1 MRLIPNYRR
10 AWRMASVQIAAVIA
24 AWAVL
29 PPEAQAAAVALVG
42 VPPDKVPGIL
52 AVLLIVARLI
62 DQPKARGDA

>member
-29 PPEAQAAAVALVG
+29 PPEAQAAAVGLIG
-42 VPPDKVPGIL
+42 VPPDKVPAIL

-62 DQPKARGDA
+62 DQPRARGDA

>member
-1 MRLIPNYRR
+1 MRLIPQWRR

-29 PPEAQAAAVALVG
+29 PPDAQAAAVALVG
-42 VPPDKVPGIL
+42 IPADKVPGIL

-62 DQPKARGDA
+62 DQPRARGDA

>member
-10 AWRMASVQIAAVIA
+10 AWRMASVQIAGLIA

-29 PPEAQAAAVALVG
+29 PPEAQAAAVSLIG

-62 DQPKARGDA
+62 DQPKVSK

>member
-29 PPEAQAAAVALVG
+29 PPEAQAAAVGLIG
-42 VPPDKVPGIL
+42 VPPDKVPAIL

-62 DQPKARGDA
+62 DQPRARGDP

>member
-62 DQPKARGDA
+62 DQPRARGDA

>member
-1 MRLIPNYRR
+1 MRLIPQWRR

-29 PPEAQAAAVALVG
+29 PPEAQAAAVALIG

-62 DQPKARGDA
+62 DQPKARGGQ

>member
-29 PPEAQAAAVALVG
+29 PPDVQAAAVALVG